1 MITKYINEKTTV
13 SREFRED
20 TVVRLRASSGY
31 AIDGSNVKILLS
43 DSEEMKETT
52 RAQYATIAI
61 ILDRFMLERGMP
73 KEKGMEWIKWLRGV
87 RKQGTVSMLRGDKTV
102 DVAFEWGFANPVEED
117 ILIQRVKDMMSYVR
131 DYGEE
136 KLKDIDYS
144 RVSGFFNEDI
154 GPEDLLPE
162 LPVARRIGDTVC
174 KAIDAGRYSYEL
186 YEIFGITD

>member
-31 AIDGSNVKILLS
+31 AIDGSSVKILLP
-43 DSEEMKETT
+43 DSEETKEIT
-52 RAQYATIAI
+52 RAQYATVAI
-61 ILDRFMLERGMP
+61 ILDQFMLERGMP
-73 KEKGMEWIKWLRGV
+73 KEKGMEWIRWLRGI
-87 RKQGTVSMLRGDKTV
+87 RKQGTVSMLRGNKTA
-102 DVAFEWGFANPVEED
+102 DVALEWGYANPGEED
-117 ILIQRVKDMMSYVR
+117 ILIRRVKDMMSYAR

-136 KLKDIDYS
+136 KLKDIDYN
-144 RVSGFFNEDI
+144 RVCGFFNEDI

-162 LPVARRIGDTVC
+162 LPAARRIGDTIC
-174 KAIDAGRYSYEL
+174 KAIDAGQYSFEL